1 MRKMQ
6 KIPIDLATPG
16 MKVAKPVANDRGI
29 VLCGPGSELTEE
41 MITRLSDMGIKRITV
56 EGHPVDTGD
65 SEKSLGQQTD
75 ELHARFRK
83 VEGNPLMRK
92 IKNIFL
98 EGLKERANQE

>member
-1 MRKMQ
+1 MQ

-16 MKVAKPVANDRGI
+16 MKLAKPVANDRGI
-29 VLCGPGSELTEE
+29 VLCGPGSELAEE

-56 EGHPVDTGD
+56 QGHPVDTGD

-83 VEGNPLMRK
+83 VEGDPLMRK
-92 IKNIFL
+92 IKDIFL
-98 EGLKERANQE
+98 ERLKERANQE

>member
-1 MRKMQ
+1 MQ

-56 EGHPVDTGD
+56 EGHPVDMGD

-75 ELHARFRK
+75 ELHVRFRK
-83 VEGNPLMRK
+83 VEGDPLMRK

>member
-41 MITRLSDMGIKRITV
+41 MIIRLSDMGIKRITV
-56 EGHPVDTGD
+56 EGHPMDTGD
-65 SEKSLGQQTD
+65 TGKSLGQQID
-75 ELHARFRK
+75 ELQTRFRK
-83 VEGNPLMRK
+83 VEGDPLMRR
-92 IKNIFL
+92 IKDIFL
-98 EGLKERANQE
+98 ERLRERANQE

>member
-1 MRKMQ
+1 MQ

-16 MKVAKPVANDRGI
+16 MKLAKPVANDRGI

-56 EGHPVDTGD
+56 EGHLVDTGD
-65 SEKSLGQQTD
+65 AGKSLGHQID

-83 VEGNPLMRK
+83 VEGYPLMRR
-92 IKNIFL
+92 IKDIFL
-98 EGLKERANQE
+98 ERLRERANEE

>member
-1 MRKMQ
+1 MQ

-16 MKVAKPVANDRGI
+16 MKLAKPVANDRGI
-29 VLCGPGSELTEE
+29 VLCGPGTELTEE
-41 MITRLSDMGIKRITV
+41 MITRLSNMGAKRITV

-65 SEKSLGQQTD
+65 AEKSLGQQTD

-83 VEGNPLMRK
+83 VEGDPLMRK